1 MLFNP
6 QQYWQKLRESLWFVP
21 GLIVLG
27 ACGVAYGVIE
37 FDARTSFD
45 GDKQFP
51 LLFGAGAEGSRGM
64 LTAIAGSMLT
74 VAALVFSL
82 TLSSISQV
90 SSQYSPRVLRN
101 FMSDRGNQVVMGY
114 FVGVFTYCLIVLG
127 TIRGT
132 DEQRFVPS
140 TAVLLGLVF
149 ALGGVVA
156 LIYFIHHIAE
166 SLQTGTILQRIS
178 EETLQAMNRMFPE
191 ELGEPA
197 ELPESE
203 ALLSAFSE
211 NAATWRPVRTSQA
224 GYVQRI
230 DGPALLEWATQHN
243 ALLRIEQAIGAFVG
257 EQTLLFQVQPDS
269 AAASPLSAKALKEL
283 PSYLV
288 IGRHRNTEQDVAFG
302 IQQLVD
308 IALRSLSP
316 GINDTTTA
324 IMAIDY
330 LGLTSQR
337 LASRSFPSRLRS
349 DGEQLRVLTTALVFP
364 GYLRLLFDLVRLNA
378 KGNHAVFRRLLRA
391 LALTAEA
398 AHSEERKSAVHT
410 QATLL
415 LSYAEQTLAT
425 EDEKRSVRALY
436 AELLHFWEIPLS
448 NRLHYQAEA

>member
-1 MLFNP
+1 M
-6 QQYWQKLRESLWFVP
+6 R
-21 GLIVLG
+21 
-27 ACGVAYGVIE
+27 VIE

-82 TLSSISQV
+82 TLSSIFQV

-101 FMSDRGNQVVMGY
+101 FMRDRGNQVVMGY

-127 TIRGT
+127 TIRGN

-178 EETLQAMNRMFPE
+178 DETLAALNKMFPE

-197 ELPESE
+197 ELPDEE
-203 ALLSAFSE
+203 TQLPLFT
-211 NAATWRPVRTSQA
+211 AAAAAWQPVRSTRA
-224 GYVQRI
+224 GYVQRV
-230 DGPALLEWATQHN
+230 DAPALLKWATRHQ
-243 ALLRIEQAIGAFVG
+243 ALLRVEQPIGAFVG
-257 EQTLLFQVQPDS
+257 EQMLLFQVRPAQAGAGAI
-269 AAASPLSAKALKEL
+269 AAEAVAEL
-283 PSYLV
+283 PDYLV

-308 IALRSLSP
+308 IALKSLSP

-330 LGLTSQR
+330 LGLASQR
-337 LASRSFPSRLRS
+337 LASRNFPARLRS
-349 DGEQLRVLTTALVFP
+349 DGEQPRVLAKALDFD
-364 GYLRLLFDLVRLNA
+364 GYLRLTFDLVRLNA

-398 AHSEERKSAVHT
+398 ARTDARKTAVHT
-410 QATLL
+410 QASLL
-415 LSYAEQTLAT
+415 LSYADQTLTT
-425 EDEKRSVRALY
+425 EDEKRSVRTLH
-436 AELLHFWEIPLS
+436 AELKRSWDVSTSRESLDVL
-448 NRLHYQAEA
+448 EA

>member
-1 MLFNP
+1 MIPGL
-6 QQYWQKLRESLWFVP
+6 QQSWQQLRESLWFVP
-21 GLIVLG
+21 GLMVLG

-101 FMSDRGNQVVMGY
+101 FMRDRGNQVVMGY
-114 FVGVFTYCLIVLG
+114 FVAVFTYCLIVLG
-127 TIRGT
+127 TIRGN

-178 EETLQAMNRMFPE
+178 DETLSAMNKMFPE

-197 ELPESE
+197 ELPESGAQLAQFAE
-203 ALLSAFSE
+203 DTVDWQPIRS
-211 NAATWRPVRTSQA
+211 TRA
-224 GYVQRI
+224 GYVQRV
-230 DGPALLEWATQHN
+230 DATALLEWATQHH
-243 ALLRIEQAIGAFVG
+243 ALLRIEQPIGAFVG
-257 EQTLLFQVQPDS
+257 EQNLVFRVKADT
-269 AAASPLSAKALKEL
+269 AAAGPVAADALEKL
-283 PSYLV
+283 PNRLV

-308 IALRSLSP
+308 IALKSLSP

-330 LGLTSQR
+330 LGLVSQR
-337 LASRSFPSRLRS
+337 LASRDFPAPVRS
-349 DGEQLRVLTTALVFP
+349 DGQQPRVLAHALDFA
-364 GYLRLLFDLVRLNA
+364 GYLKLMFDLVRLNA

-398 AHSEERKSAVHT
+398 ARNPERKAAVHT

-415 LSYAEQTLAT
+415 LSYAESTLAT
-425 EDEKRSVRALY
+425 EDEKYAVRELH
-436 AELLHFWEIPLS
+436 AELQHFWEVPLS
-448 NRLHYQAEA
+448 HRLLHQAEA